1 MKLTSI
7 PRIKRISLS
16 VTKPRR
22 RAIASRVFRNLM
34 SGGPCRSLYLSCP
47 GTLCFSVG
55 EFRGYYNAKNEWCEL

>member
-22 RAIASRVFRNLM
+22 RAITSRAFRNLM
-34 SGGPCRSLYLSCP
+34 NGGPCRALYLSCP
-47 GTLCFSVG
+47 GTLCFSVNG
-55 EFRGYYNAKNEWCEL
+55 FRGFYNAKNEWVET